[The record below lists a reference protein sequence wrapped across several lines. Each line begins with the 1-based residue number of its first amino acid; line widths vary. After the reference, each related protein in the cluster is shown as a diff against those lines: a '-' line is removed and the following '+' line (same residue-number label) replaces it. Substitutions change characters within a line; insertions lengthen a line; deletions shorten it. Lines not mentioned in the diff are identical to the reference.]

1 MSDSSNPTPLVES
14 RQAAIAKLAYAV
26 HRPGSTALLC
36 GPAGS
41 GVSTVLSLL
50 GRSPAFASRTCGV
63 RPLADWCGSAKET
76 PLPDIVLADDCHAGD
91 AAAISALVTRCHR
104 RSPAASL
111 VLAGHGR
118 LVSLVARDPDVE
130 DAVLLRAVLHPFTFA
145 ETRCVLDAILFDRHQ
160 FKFDE
165 PDRECLA
172 RTIHEIAA
180 GIPAAI
186 SRLAELATVV
196 AADRPDRGLSAA
208 DIEAIHRRLGVRAA

>member
-1 MSDSSNPTPLVES
+1 M
-14 RQAAIAKLAYAV
+14 
-26 HRPGSTALLC
+26 
-36 GPAGS
+36 
-41 GVSTVLSLL
+41 
-50 GRSPAFASRTCGV
+50 
-63 RPLADWCGSAKET
+63 
-76 PLPDIVLADDCHAGD
+76 
-91 AAAISALVTRCHR
+91 
-104 RSPAASL
+104 
-111 VLAGHGR
+111 
-118 LVSLVARDPDVE
+118 VARDPDVE